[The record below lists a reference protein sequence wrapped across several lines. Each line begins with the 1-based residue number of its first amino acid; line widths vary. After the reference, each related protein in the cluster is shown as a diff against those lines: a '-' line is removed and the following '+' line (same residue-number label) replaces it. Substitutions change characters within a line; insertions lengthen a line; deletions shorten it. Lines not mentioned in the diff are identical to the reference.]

1 MELIR
6 TRLLEHLRG
15 EVGERIYYQK
25 AADDVALEKNYPQII
40 LSAEKFTDAV
50 HGVSGLLTAEII
62 CSQESKPEP
71 IEKKLR
77 ASLEGVF
84 FRGEE
89 IFLLKWQRTELF
101 EEPASERTP
110 LIIGMAVTFAIY
122 EFPSARTVAPDI
134 IEGLESWALELDAV
148 IIGVTDFGEVFE
160 PRRETPAIYF
170 SVEEVRTARQL
181 NAAVFYTA
189 KVRLH
194 LFAPKVRER
203 RAWLSAINNELHF
216 IKAIKL
222 DDGSPARLQG
232 TQYDLRRDEIAGQIE
247 MTLEYG
253 ARRRFDYTHGL
264 RRHVS
269 TTKTA
274 ADRKSAVAARENMD
288 VFQRGMRSTGS

>member
-6 TRLLEHLRG
+6 KRLLERLRG
-15 EVGERIYYQK
+15 LVDERIYYQR
-25 AADDVALEKNYPQII
+25 AADDTALEKNYPQIV
-40 LSAEKFTDAV
+40 LSAEHFADPI
-50 HGVSGLLTAEII
+50 HGVSGTLTAEII
-62 CSQESKPEP
+62 CSQESTPPEP
-71 IEKKLR
+71 IEKLVR

-84 FRGEE
+84 FGGEE

-148 IIGVTDFGEVFE
+148 IIGVTDFGEVYE
-160 PRRETPAIYF
+160 PSGDFPAIYF
-170 SVEEVRTARQL
+170 SVEELTTARQL
-181 NAAVFYTA
+181 NAAVFFTA

-194 LFAPKVRER
+194 LFAPKVQER
-203 RAWLSAINNELHF
+203 RAWLTALNNELHF

-222 DDGSPARLQG
+222 ADGSPARLQG
-232 TQYDLRRDEIAGQIE
+232 TSYDLRRDEIAGQLE
-247 MTLEYG
+247 MTIEYG

-269 TTKTA
+269 TTNLNEEK
-274 ADRKSAVAARENMD
+274 
-288 VFQRGMRSTGS
+288 